1 MSRGPWQRAWTED
14 GAPSVISD
22 GGPAGSAALPAGRL
36 ERLLGRRPEDWSV
49 EDLESAYAQ
58 VGGRLVSLM
67 HVGDDGWLKTLDFAP
82 RDAAHLRAILL
93 GGERADG
100 SSLLRG
106 VGIRTEASDI
116 LLRPRLDTAFVDP
129 FAPVPTLA
137 VLCGHAGR
145 DGRPLPESPATIVR
159 AAYDRVLAE
168 TGVTLHALGEVEYF
182 LGRRSHEEDIYGA
195 DDRGYHATAPFVFG
209 EALRR
214 RALVLLAEMGVA
226 VKYGHSEVGYVE
238 AAPSDDGRPGM
249 IWEQHEIEL
258 ALAPLPRAADAVVLT
273 QWVLR
278 NLAHAE
284 GMLCSFAPILMAGHA
299 GSGMHVHLAP
309 VRDGEQR
316 GGRGADGHLHDE
328 AEWLV
333 GGLVQLGGAL
343 MAFGNRSPGSF
354 TRLSQG
360 KEAPNR
366 VTWGEFDRKA
376 LVRLPI
382 VVRTDAG
389 EVVTPPTVEFRLPD
403 GSAHPHL
410 LMAGLAQALM
420 LGRTTPYRATLLER
434 TRSGRDAVATP
445 VPTTFSAI
453 ADALD
458 AHREVLGAGGVFPP
472 HVLAAVG
479 ATLRAGPEG

>member
-1 MSRGPWQRAWTED
+1 MSKGPWQQALTGEVAGDTGGGTRLR
-14 GAPSVISD
+14 GAT
-22 GGPAGSAALPAGRL
+22 LPAGRL
-36 ERLLGRRPEDWSV
+36 ERALGKPAEAWTTD
-49 EDLESAYAQ
+49 DLATAYDAI
-58 VGGRLVSLM
+58 GGRLVSLM

-100 SSLLRG
+100 SSILRG

-116 LLRPRLDTAFVDP
+116 LLRPRLSSAFIDP
-129 FAPVPTLA
+129 FSPTPTLA
-137 VLCGHAGR
+137 ILCDHAGR
-145 DGRPLPESPATIVR
+145 DGRPLPESPATIVG

-168 TGVTLHALGEVEYF
+168 TGVELRALGEVEYF

-209 EALRR
+209 ESLRR
-214 RALVLLAEMGVA
+214 RALVTLADMGVA

-238 AAPSDDGRPGM
+238 AEPTSDGGPGM
-249 IWEQHEIEL
+249 LWEQHEIEL

-309 VRDGEQR
+309 VRDSEQR
-316 GGRGADGHLHDE
+316 GGRGADGRLHEE

-333 GGLVQLGGAL
+333 AGLVQLGGAL

-354 TRLSQG
+354 TRLTQG

-382 VVRTDAG
+382 VVRTDDG
-389 EVVTPPTVEFRLPD
+389 EVVTPPTVALRLPD

-420 LGRTTPYRATLLER
+420 LGRETPYRATLLER
-434 TRSGRDAVATP
+434 TRSGADAVASP
-445 VPTTFSAI
+445 VPTTFAAI
-453 ADALD
+453 AEAVT

-472 HVLAAVG
+472 HVLDAVIG
-479 ATLRAGPEG
+479 ALRDAG